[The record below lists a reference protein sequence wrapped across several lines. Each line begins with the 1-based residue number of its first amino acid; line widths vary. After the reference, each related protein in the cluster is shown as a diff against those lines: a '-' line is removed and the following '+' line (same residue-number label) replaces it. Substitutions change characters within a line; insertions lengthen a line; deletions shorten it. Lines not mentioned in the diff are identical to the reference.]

1 MREDKIRKKLL
12 LGLCIV
18 LVAAAILAIFPPIND
33 LNIHPINDVLWRVS
47 KLGHTKSGN
56 INIYIAEF
64 ITHCVGY
71 TVGVYTCIQLS
82 KDKGNWSHYY
92 KSRVKLNAG
101 RFWFV
106 YLFFMGLYV
115 ISPILSS
122 EFTYFTKPEKV
133 KMISR
138 YEEVFMLFETKIGMI
153 FWSGMTYIVLT
164 AMIFAFAMEW
174 LWRKDGCQ
182 KLI

>member
-1 MREDKIRKKLL
+1 MKSMRENKIKKGLL
-12 LGLCIV
+12 LGLYIV
-18 LVAAAILAIFPPIND
+18 VTAAAILSIVPPIDILNIQPIND
-33 LNIHPINDVLWRVS
+33 ALWRVS

-71 TVGVYTCIQLS
+71 IAGLYACIQLP
-82 KDKGNWSHYY
+82 KDKENWARYY

-122 EFTYFTKPEKV
+122 KFTHFTKPEKAN
-133 KMISR
+133 ITSR
-138 YEEVFMLFETKIGMI
+138 YEGIFMLFETKIGMI
-153 FWSGMTYIVLT
+153 FWNSMTYIILT
-164 AMIFAFAMEW
+164 ATIFAFAMEYK
-174 LWRKDGCQ
+174 WRKNEQ
-182 KLI
+182 H